1 MPSEQQEQ
9 QYKNQQVRK
18 THRCR
23 HTVGGPVKERGPAYI
38 VREGVRQ
45 EVVYKDD
52 LHTKTND
59 QNRHKRKLNYLRNII
74 NDEFK
79 RINGR
84 GIICM
89 LYIIHY
95 RMEVNIISIIIKAWV
110 DNERISGLNIL
121 NFEK

>member
-1 MPSEQQEQ
+1 M
-9 QYKNQQVRK
+9 
-18 THRCR
+18 
-23 HTVGGPVKERGPAYI
+23 KERGPAYI
-38 VREGVRQ
+38 VREGVRE

-110 DNERISGLNIL
+110 DIERISGLNIL